1 MPANH
6 PEVEPAP
13 VGALTS
19 DPSARRPALI
29 GVGLDA
35 RLGLPFDQLR
45 AAAREA
51 GQLGFESLWTPA
63 GGVPDSFHV
72 CAAWSQDTSL
82 RTGIAV
88 VPAARMW
95 TPLGLAAQAA
105 TLAQLSSGR
114 FVLGLGTGGYGPGF
128 WASVGLPNRPIAVMR
143 EYVTQVRALLAGATV
158 GETDVGG
165 QGSGGQGSGGQGS
178 GGQGS
183 GGQGAVGGGTP
194 GWPRSASLG
203 IADLPPAP
211 VYLAAL
217 GPQMLRLAGEAADGA
232 LLNWATPEHIAVS
245 RARIDEGA
253 ARAGRAPGAVP
264 VTMYIRVCVDD
275 DAAAARLALGQQVL
289 GYALGQPGVPQ
300 DAGYRGLFGRM
311 GFDEVLR
318 DLEARRD
325 QGATMS
331 QLVDAVP
338 DQMLHAVGYYGPA
351 AAAPAAF
358 ARLSAGLDEAI
369 VRIITARPGPEP
381 VVAAMAAL
389 TPALIRA
396 D

>member
-1 MPANH
+1 M
-6 PEVEPAP
+6 
-13 VGALTS
+13 
-19 DPSARRPALI
+19 
-29 GVGLDA
+29 
-35 RLGLPFDQLR
+35 
-45 AAAREA
+45 
-51 GQLGFESLWTPA
+51 
-63 GGVPDSFHV
+63 PDSFHV
-72 CAAWSQDTSL
+72 CAAWSQDTAL

-143 EYVTQVRALLAGATV
+143 EYVTQVRALLAGQTV
-158 GETDVGG
+158 TAGETVT
-165 QGSGGQGSGGQGS
+165 
-178 GGQGS
+178 
-183 GGQGAVGGGTP
+183 GAVGGGMP
-194 GWPRSASLG
+194 GWPGSASLEA
-203 IADLPPAP
+203 ADLPPAP

-245 RARIDEGA
+245 RARIDEGV
-253 ARAGRAPGAVP
+253 ARAGRDPGAVP
-264 VTMYIRVCVDD
+264 VTMYIRVCIDD
-275 DAAAARLALGQQVL
+275 DVAAARQALGQQVL

-311 GFDEVLR
+311 GFEEVLR

-325 QGATMS
+325 QGATPS
-331 QLVDAVP
+331 QLVDAIP
-338 DQMLHAVGYYGPA
+338 EQMLQAVGYYGPA

-358 ARLSAGLDEAI
+358 ARLSAGLDEAV
-369 VRIITARPGPEP
+369 VRVITVRPGLEP
-381 VVAAMAAL
+381 VIAAMAAL
-389 TPALIRA
+389 TPSLIRA
-396 D
+396 A

>member
-1 MPANH
+1 M
-6 PEVEPAP
+6 
-13 VGALTS
+13 
-19 DPSARRPALI
+19 
-29 GVGLDA
+29 GLDA
-35 RLGLPFDQLR
+35 RLGLPFAQLR

-72 CAAWSQDTSL
+72 CAAWSHDTSL

-143 EYVTQVRALLAGATV
+143 EYVTQVRALLAGQTVTV
-158 GETDVGG
+158 GETVT
-165 QGSGGQGSGGQGS
+165 
-178 GGQGS
+178 
-183 GGQGAVGGGTP
+183 GAAGGGMP
-194 GWPRSASLG
+194 GWPSSASLG
-203 IADLPPAP
+203 AADLPPAP

-232 LLNWATPEHIAVS
+232 LLNWATPGHIAVS
-245 RARIDEGA
+245 RARIDEGV
-253 ARAGRAPGAVP
+253 ARAGRDPSAVP

-275 DAAAARLALGQQVL
+275 DVAAARQALGQQVL

-311 GFDEVLR
+311 GFEEVLR

-325 QGATMS
+325 QGATPS
-331 QLVDAVP
+331 QLVDAIP
-338 DQMLHAVGYYGPA
+338 EQMLQAVGYYGPA

-358 ARLSAGLDEAI
+358 AGLSAGLDEAV
-369 VRIITARPGPEP
+369 VRVITARPGLEP
-381 VVAAMAAL
+381 VIAAMAAL
-389 TPALIRA
+389 TPSLIRA
-396 D
+396 T